1 MPDWMSTAVSRTSAA
16 AIVAYLVLGSLL
28 APALAQRAPEGRP
41 GDTGSQP
48 APAASA
54 SDGTRPAASSP
65 SSGPTAAPDAS
76 ASGPTSPGP
85 GAGPG
90 NGSGLEATRERLKSV
105 TDADR
110 IAYLRQAIA
119 DNQKRL
125 DRLVAERD
133 DPRGEYAQ
141 SDVEFRDADTRLIA
155 RKEALERA
163 RRAGRTRE
171 AQTIA
176 AEVETLGRRWNLAKE
191 RFDLAIERRRAIGEE
206 VATLQQ
212 LISGD
217 RTRLDRLTGAAPI
230 AADAASP
237 SAPPAPPGAASTS
250 PAPDAPPP
258 ASPGSAA
265 APGAGVPA
273 APMSSAPAS
282 PPTAPTAGGPR
293 PDDASRVAT
302 ERKRPP
308 SEELIRAESEVK
320 RRADALREA
329 ERRET
334 SLAQRLE
341 AIGKRIEL
349 EEKQLETARK
359 LGDNAQ
365 ATQAELEAELKA
377 GGARLSAA
385 QRAALVARVEE
396 VRNRAQR
403 VSAEVGDRAA
413 LLERLRSEQNFG
425 REALTVLRENVA
437 QAQRQLEAAR
447 AEVADITNPFA
458 PRNLFAWAIE
468 HGPRIL
474 AIAVVMLLLRWLV
487 QLLGRR
493 VVRVVVQRGTDGSGE
508 EALDRANTLVGV
520 FQNAASTA
528 IVVGGVLMILQEAG
542 VPVAPLLGGA
552 AVVGLAVA
560 FGAQN
565 LIRDYFQGFMIL
577 LEGQF
582 KLKDAV
588 RINNLSG
595 QVEMI
600 TLRMTALRDM
610 EGNLHFIPNGE
621 IKSVTNM
628 SHGWSRA
635 VFEIPIAYQDDVDR
649 VMEEILELGQEI
661 RRDPRYASFILD
673 DPTMLGVDAFGENG
687 IVIKFF
693 MKTAPLQQWLVK
705 REMLRRI
712 KHRFD
717 QMGIAI
723 PFAQRTVYQRPAVDR
738 PVEEPG
744 ADGDRHREGARAP
757 DRDAE
762 APARTGRAP

>member
-1 MPDWMSTAVSRTSAA
+1 MAARMSSIVSRASATA
-16 AIVAYLVLGSLL
+16 FVAYLVLGGLL
-28 APALAQRAPEGRP
+28 APASAQPAPQARP
-41 GDTGSQP
+41 GDTEGPP
-48 APAASA
+48 APAASRPA
-54 SDGTRPAASSP
+54 STPPAASSP
-65 SSGPTAAPDAS
+65 SGGPTGAPDAS
-76 ASGPTSPGP
+76 ATRSSSPGP
-85 GAGPG
+85 PPGPG
-90 NGSGLEATRERLKSV
+90 SGASLEATRERLKSV
-105 TDADR
+105 TDAER
-110 IAYLRQAIA
+110 IAYLRQAIE

-133 DPRGEYAQ
+133 DPRSEYAVA
-141 SDVEFRDADTRLIA
+141 DAEFRDAETRLMA

-163 RRAGRTRE
+163 RRAGRARE
-171 AQTIA
+171 AQTLA
-176 AEVETLGRRWNLAKE
+176 AEVETLGRRFNLAKE
-191 RFDLAIERRRAIGEE
+191 RFDLAIERRRAITEE
-206 VATLQQ
+206 VGTLRQMVT
-212 LISGD
+212 GD
-217 RTRLDRLTGAAPI
+217 RTRLDRLTGATPA
-230 AADAASP
+230 AADATGP
-237 SAPPAPPGAASTS
+237 SAPPGPPVGTQTS
-250 PAPDAPPP
+250 PDAPVP

-265 APGAGVPA
+265 APGRAAPA
-273 APMSSAPAS
+273 APLSSAPAT
-282 PPTAPTAGGPR
+282 PPPAPGAAGPR
-293 PDDASRVAT
+293 PDGASRGAA
-302 ERKRPP
+302 ERKGPP
-308 SEELIRAESEVK
+308 SEELMRAESEVK
-320 RRADALREA
+320 RRADTLRDA
-329 ERRET
+329 ERREA
-334 SLAQRLE
+334 SLSERLE

-349 EEKQLETARK
+349 EEKQLETAGK
-359 LGDNAQ
+359 LGDNAK
-365 ATQAELEAELKA
+365 ATQAELEAELQA
-377 GGARLSAA
+377 GGARLPAA
-385 QRAALVARVEE
+385 QRAALVAKVEE
-396 VRNRAQR
+396 ARNRTQR
-403 VSAEVGDRAA
+403 VSAEVRDRAA

-425 REALTVLRENVA
+425 REALSVLRENVA
-437 QAQRQLEAAR
+437 QAQRHLEAAH
-447 AEVADITNPFA
+447 AEVAEITNPFA
-458 PRNLFAWAIE
+458 PRNLFAWAIQ

-493 VVRVVVQRGTDGSGE
+493 VVRVVMQRGADGSGE
-508 EALDRANTLVGV
+508 DALDRANTLVGV

-582 KLKDAV
+582 KLKDMV
-588 RINNLSG
+588 RINALSG

-600 TLRMTALRDM
+600 TLRMTALRDL

-649 VMEEILELGQEI
+649 VMEEILDLGQEM
-661 RRDPRYASFILD
+661 RQDPRYAPFILD

-687 IVIKFF
+687 IMIKFF
-693 MKTAPLQQWLVK
+693 MKTVPLQQWLVK

-717 QMGIAI
+717 RLGIAI

-738 PVEEPG
+738 PAEAPG
-744 ADGDRHREGARAP
+744 PESDRHQDARAP
-757 DRDAE
+757 ERDGE
-762 APARTGRAP
+762 APARPGRAP